1 MASIQG
7 IYIALFGRPADPA
20 GLAFWTE
27 ATKGGQ
33 DLSALTAMTQT
44 PEYLNRFAGK
54 TPEEIVTAIY
64 QSLFG
69 RAPDAG
75 GLEFFVNA
83 LENGSLDTIAIQ
95 ILDGAQGSDAVIIDN
110 KEAAADLFTASLDT
124 PEEIAAYSGEN
135 AIQNAQNLLS
145 EVTEDPASIPTTQDI
160 DAAIQTLDQPPEEQ
174 NEEEET
180 PPVGGGGGGGPTTT
194 FTVLVDDDD
203 QVTFGGN
210 ATGDITVVDGQFVR
224 AGIAV
229 AVPSD
234 IASIILG
241 AGDKL
246 VANAG
251 FLDGLA
257 ISGGTVGVLT
267 PNVLETTENFT
278 NAISL
283 EDSSTAVDGKW
294 YIDRYAPDSFAVVDN
309 ELVQT
314 ISSDDR
320 ESERGAQSGTFYN
333 TQGRAYDLRDGTTAA
348 SITLAIDTNWSTTLG
363 DNARVAGF
371 WGVGR
376 DATGAVSFYP
386 IVEYARV
393 DGDGVLKFWTASG
406 FSATTVPVSES
417 VTSIDIGFRLNQD
430 GTFTYTV
437 NGDDKLTTSAPGTVE
452 IGSVIL
458 QGHNDADGQDYSITW
473 DDLTTSSNVPYD
485 PSIDLSGITSE
496 IVFPEVVRLEGAAGD
511 AETTGPGI
519 HWVTDRA
526 QVDSISVA
534 DGAIVFDINQAGA
547 TSGFARYQGAKL
559 EFSNGELLDLAHGA
573 QASVDFII
581 DADWSADSVA
591 QQSGVWVQMQ
601 NDGKT
606 LDGGGRFSIV
616 EYLDETAATALAG
629 VSGSGVAAGTTSAG
643 FRFWD
648 SAEGWHD
655 FEAFAGTGAVSLV
668 FDFGAAKHSWSIN
681 GVETFVDT
689 GISVTQTSVL
699 ETVIVN
705 SQNFGSDEQYVYDNI
720 TLTGVSKNN
729 SVYDEL
735 V

>member
-54 TPEEIVTAIY
+54 TPEEIVTTIY

-135 AIQNAQNLLS
+135 AILNAQNLLS
-145 EVTEDPASIPTTQDI
+145 EVTEDPSSIPTTQDI

-194 FTVLVDDDD
+194 FTVLVDGND
-203 QVTFGGN
+203 QVTFGGS
-210 ATGDITVVDGQFVR
+210 ATGDITVVDGKFVR

-229 AVPSD
+229 EVPSD
-234 IASIILG
+234 IASIVLG

-257 ISGGTVGVLT
+257 ISGGTVEVLT

-294 YIDRYAPDSFAVVDN
+294 YIDRYAPDGFSVANN

-314 ISSDDR
+314 ISAADG
-320 ESERGAQSGTFYN
+320 ESGRGPQSAAFYN
-333 TQGRAYDLRDGTTAA
+333 TQGRAYDLRDGTTEA
-348 SITLAIDTNWSTTLG
+348 SITLAIDTDWSTLG

-376 DATGAVSFYP
+376 DAAGAVSFYP

-406 FSATTVPVSES
+406 FSATTLPVAES
-417 VTSIDIGFRLNQD
+417 ATSIDIGFRLNQD

-437 NGDDKLTTSAPGTVE
+437 DGVDVLTTPAPGTVE

-473 DDLTTSSNVPYD
+473 DDLTTSSNVAYD
-485 PSIDLSGITSE
+485 PSIDLSGITSDL
-496 IVFPEVVRLEGAAGD
+496 VLPEGLNVVRGIQVDDTSGSSQTASAGTLADGSNIITEARSGSIDSTAAGLLLD
-511 AETTGPGI
+511 
-519 HWVTDRA
+519 TDSSSGRLRLN
-526 QVDSISVA
+526 V
-534 DGAIVFDINQAGA
+534 VFDADDQVRLGEVNDLGFVFTQLAIDAGSSSTYSPA
-547 TSGFARYQGAKL
+547 FRL
-559 EFSNGELLDLAHGA
+559 M
-573 QASVDFII
+573 I
-581 DADWSADSVA
+581 DADGDLSTTVDRGELVFEYAYQNNGPIPVGTQVVADLTEWNAWQRSNNANRDVYP
-591 QQSGVWVQMQ
+591 
-601 NDGKT
+601 D
-606 LDGGGRFSIV
+606 IV
-616 EYLDETAATALAG
+616 EFDDWSDAG
-629 VSGSGVAAGTTSAG
+629 GYTPNGGVTFNANSVVLGYSIGLGSGAGSGTAVVGSARVG
-643 FRFWD
+643 D
-648 SAEGWHD
+648 VIYD
-655 FEAFAGTGAVSLV
+655 FA
-668 FDFGAAKHSWSIN
+668 
-681 GVETFVDT
+681 
-689 GISVTQTSVL
+689 
-699 ETVIVN
+699 
-705 SQNFGSDEQYVYDNI
+705 
-720 TLTGVSKNN
+720 
-729 SVYDEL
+729 
-735 V
+735 